1 MGQVISFNRSL
12 RQHTNKHLRSIQ
24 TFKLL
29 IEDLLFTACKQ
40 QNTGRDAMN
49 KEEFKVSK
57 QDD

>member
-1 MGQVISFNRSL
+1 MV
-12 RQHTNKHLRSIQ
+12 TNPETKHYEAKIIFLRSIQ

-29 IEDLLFTACKQ
+29 VEDLLFTACKQ
-40 QNTGRDAMN
+40 QNMGRDAMN

>member
-1 MGQVISFNRSL
+1 MV
-12 RQHTNKHLRSIQ
+12 TNPETKLYEAKIIFLRSIQ

>member
-1 MGQVISFNRSL
+1 MV
-12 RQHTNKHLRSIQ
+12 TNPETKHYEAKIIFLRSIQ

-29 IEDLLFTACKQ
+29 VEDLLFTACKQ

>member
-1 MGQVISFNRSL
+1 MV
-12 RQHTNKHLRSIQ
+12 TNPETKLYEAKIIFLRSIQ

-29 IEDLLFTACKQ
+29 IEDLLFTACIQ